1 MKVHPTPKKRSITTT
16 QYNDASR
23 TLTPNAKKL
32 KRLPHVFARV
42 LELPFHSDTDVLV
55 QETPDSFRFVA
66 NSENITIP
74 DDYQAHAV
82 EIFPG
87 LTKIVVIK
95 ETDSGDHYPS
105 MDELEIDTWRCRL
118 PATVRPEMASAR
130 CIEGQLVVTVP
141 KNLNLENFAGGQNV
155 DDEANI
161 SWLDG
166 LL

>member
-1 MKVHPTPKKRSITTT
+1 MKVHPTPKKRSITAT
-16 QYNDASR
+16 QHNDAS
-23 TLTPNAKKL
+23 LTPTPNVKKL

-66 NSENITIP
+66 NIENITIP
-74 DDYQAHAV
+74 DDYQAHVV

-105 MDELEIDTWRCRL
+105 MDKLEIDTWRCRL
-118 PATVRPEMASAR
+118 PATVRPERASAS
-130 CIEGQLVVTVP
+130 CIEEQLVVTVP
-141 KNLNLENFAGGQNV
+141 KTLNLENFAGGQNV